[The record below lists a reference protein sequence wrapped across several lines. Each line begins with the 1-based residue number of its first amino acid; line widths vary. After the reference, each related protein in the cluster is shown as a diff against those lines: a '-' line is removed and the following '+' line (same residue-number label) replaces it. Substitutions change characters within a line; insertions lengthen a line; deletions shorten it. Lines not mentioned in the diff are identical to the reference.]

1 MSQEF
6 LDSIPNK
13 QTKKQYKWGLENF
26 SKWFGKSPD
35 EILEMRRDDLTPK
48 PNENPID
55 FRKRRKRFEREL
67 EKFHS
72 FALESGRS
80 INSAKTLTSGL
91 KQLFRYNEM
100 PLVIRYK
107 SPVNNVEVSNRSF
120 HLDIEHVRKMF
131 EFANMPQKVYL
142 SLATDLG
149 LRISD
154 FVNLKINSL
163 PDLNKEPP
171 LPLELRTLKKR
182 IIARGFISAE
192 SVDLLKKYLP
202 TLENRK
208 FVFPSNGGH
217 ISTDAVNRW
226 LKELSKKARID
237 TNGKTLSHH
246 CFRKMFLSASI
257 DSGIGLTAGKMM
269 CGKSVPP
276 SDNTYLVQVK
286 LRQHFTQLKKMI
298 RIHPIQVNNNHEK
311 MEALEKAMDS
321 LQKENLDFRIRQEE
335 LQTTVQELQEE
346 KTLREKNNDLFTE
359 LLEKQLRNVAEAKKD
374 IDFLKQKIFS
384 LEEEEPKP
392 KDNLFS

>member
-298 RIHPIQVNNNHEK
+298 RIHPIQVNNNHGK

-335 LQTTVQELQEE
+335 LQTTVQELKDRIKAADNIMSGVE
-346 KTLREKNNDLFTE
+346 KKLSK
-359 LLEKQLRNVAEAKKD
+359 LLEGEAK
-374 IDFLKQKIFS
+374 QV
-384 LEEEEPKP
+384 
-392 KDNLFS
+392 